1 MPRRYKN
8 IEIVHD
14 DIPYRI
20 NWIIYKTSLPLHKL
34 DIYMKGE
41 QDMAAMTLEAEKNE
55 LIRRILDVNDIDILE
70 KIKKLLY
77 QEEKNIDIVAEERVP
92 YRTKAEIL
100 ADFDEACK
108 EMKQAQEGKL
118 EGKPL
123 EDLLNEL

>member
-1 MPRRYKN
+1 
-8 IEIVHD
+8 
-14 DIPYRI
+14 
-20 NWIIYKTSLPLHKL
+20 
-34 DIYMKGE
+34 MKGE
-41 QDMAAMTLEAEKNE
+41 QDMAAMTVEAEKNE
-55 LIRRILDVNDIDILE
+55 LIRRILDVNDINILE
-70 KIKKLLY
+70 KIKKLLH

>member
-55 LIRRILDVNDIDILE
+55 FP
-70 KIKKLLY
+70 LLLKFQNVY
-77 QEEKNIDIVAEERVP
+77 
-92 YRTKAEIL
+92 L
-100 ADFDEACK
+100 F
-108 EMKQAQEGKL
+108 L
-118 EGKPL
+118 
-123 EDLLNEL
+123 